1 MAEEVPLFCFLM
13 SKLLQLN
20 NKLLQQFPCHV
31 GNSFDS
37 GSICFMLNC
46 SVACLKGVGYIL
58 MFNWKTFWE
67 INSNKPCSLVHPGI

>member
-20 NKLLQQFPCHV
+20 NKNNKLLHQFPCHV

-37 GSICFMLNC
+37 VSINFALCWTVQLP
-46 SVACLKGVGYIL
+46 A
-58 MFNWKTFWE
+58 WKVLAVF
-67 INSNKPCSLVHPGI
+67 